1 MEGLSTWVLSIVGIV
16 VLSVLLDLFM
26 PDGEMNSHIKNII
39 NFAIIFVIILP
50 LPKILKQEIKFGNFA
65 VEQGIVLE
73 QNFLYQLNNDR
84 LQELE
89 EQIQKELNKKG
100 IGQVDVIVSA
110 DIFAEKL
117 QFDVVFVDL
126 KNLVILEKDKHID
139 IKKEVVSCILK
150 VIDIKKEQIIF
161 NE

>member
-1 MEGLSTWVLSIVGIV
+1 MEELSAWVLSIVGIV

-39 NFAIIFVIILP
+39 NFAVIFVIVLP
-50 LPKILKQEIKFGNFA
+50 LPKILKQEITVGDFSI
-65 VEQGIVLE
+65 EQEIVLDK
-73 QNFLYQLNNDR
+73 NFLYQLNNDM

-89 EQIQKELNKKG
+89 QQITKELSQRG
-100 IGQVDVIVSA
+100 IEQVDVIISA
-110 DIFAEKL
+110 DIFAEKMQIDL
-117 QFDVVFVDL
+117 VFVDL

-139 IKKEVVSCILK
+139 IKKEVVSCILSI
-150 VIDIKKEQIIF
+150 IDIKKEQVVF

>member
-1 MEGLSTWVLSIVGIV
+1 MEELSAWVLSIVGIV

-39 NFAIIFVIILP
+39 NFAVIFVIVLP
-50 LPKILKQEIKFGNFA
+50 LPKILKQEISVGDFSI
-65 VEQGIVLE
+65 EQEIVLDK
-73 QNFLYQLNNDR
+73 NFLYQLNNDM

-89 EQIQKELNKKG
+89 QQITKELSQRG
-100 IGQVDVIVSA
+100 IEQVDVIISA
-110 DIFAEKL
+110 DIFAEKMQIDL
-117 QFDVVFVDL
+117 VFVDL

-139 IKKEVVSCILK
+139 IKKEVVSCILSI
-150 VIDIKKEQIIF
+150 IDIKKEQVVF

>member
-50 LPKILKQEIKFGNFA
+50 LPKILKQEIKLGDFA